1 MTASRSQSQIGT
13 DRSLSQREVRQG
25 TIRRTTTDRF
35 TIVTETSRGRVD
47 YHERILGNTVE
58 TLGSATSVGEHGVG
72 EHASVS
78 VVILSHNNAARYG
91 GAEWVTELLN

>member
-1 MTASRSQSQIGT
+1 
-13 DRSLSQREVRQG
+13 
-25 TIRRTTTDRF
+25 
-35 TIVTETSRGRVD
+35 VD

-58 TLGSATSVGEHGVG
+58 TLGSATSVGEHGVGEHGVGEHGVG

>member
-1 MTASRSQSQIGT
+1 
-13 DRSLSQREVRQG
+13 
-25 TIRRTTTDRF
+25 
-35 TIVTETSRGRVD
+35 VD

-58 TLGSATSVGEHGVG
+58 TLGSATSVGEHGVGEHGVGEHGVGEHGVGEHGVG

>member
-1 MTASRSQSQIGT
+1 VG
-13 DRSLSQREVRQG
+13 EHG
-25 TIRRTTTDRF
+25 
-35 TIVTETSRGRVD
+35 
-47 YHERILGNTVE
+47 
-58 TLGSATSVGEHGVG
+58 VGEHGVG